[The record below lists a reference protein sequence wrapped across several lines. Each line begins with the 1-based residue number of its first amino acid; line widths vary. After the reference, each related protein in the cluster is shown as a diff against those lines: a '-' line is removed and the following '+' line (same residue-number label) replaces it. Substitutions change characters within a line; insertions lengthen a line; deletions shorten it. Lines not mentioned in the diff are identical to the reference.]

1 MIMVGKMRAQEGFSI
16 TELLAVVFIIG
27 LIVGIALFS
36 FFRSSAGASRKAA
49 AEIVTEDLRRAYSKA
64 ATAEKN
70 GSDTNKKRDQY
81 IVVFHGATGDPPNAL
96 MIVKGKF
103 DGISAYKRE
112 PVPPEEREAN
122 RIVAGTYWIKPST
135 SSDIQIVPPPGGE
148 LIFQSKGSVMTVQ
161 PAGVHSVGIK
171 AKSSG
176 LTSNI
181 YISDYGDIS
190 SD

>member
-1 MIMVGKMRAQEGFSI
+1 MLISGKVRAQKGFTLVEI
-16 TELLAVVFIIG
+16 VVVVGIIG
-27 LIVGIALFS
+27 MSMGVGLIMFVRG
-36 FFRSSAGASRKAA
+36 SAGASRKAA